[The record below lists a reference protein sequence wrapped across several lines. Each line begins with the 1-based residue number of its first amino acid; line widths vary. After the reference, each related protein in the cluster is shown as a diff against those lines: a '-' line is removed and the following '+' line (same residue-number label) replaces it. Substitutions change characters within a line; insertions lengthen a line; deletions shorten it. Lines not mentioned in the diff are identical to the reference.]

1 MSMRKKVGKEHVPER
16 TYKTEWDAIKMLF
29 DAKWNI
35 PQAAKH
41 CGLSHDDMKKV
52 FNTYCHING
61 TTYNKFTTN
70 VQLSLDI

>member
-1 MSMRKKVGKEHVPER
+1 
-16 TYKTEWDAIKMLF
+16 MLF
-29 DAKWNI
+29 AAKWNI

-41 CGLSHDDMKKV
+41 CGLSHGDMKKV

>member
-1 MSMRKKVGKEHVPER
+1 
-16 TYKTEWDAIKMLF
+16 MLF
-29 DAKWNI
+29 AAKWNI

-41 CGLSHDDMKKV
+41 CSLSHDEMKNL
-52 FNTYCHING
+52 FNEYCYSNG

>member
-1 MSMRKKVGKEHVPER
+1 MKER
-16 TYKTEWDAIKMLF
+16 SYAIKMLF
-29 DAKWNI
+29 AAKWNI

-52 FNTYCHING
+52 FNTYCHNNG